1 MLLELGYVS
10 NRQDLQS
17 LLSDTWRNRTAETI
31 AKAIETYFA
40 THIAGARAG
49 AN

>member
-1 MLLELGYVS
+1 LVELGYVS

-17 LLSDTWRNRTAETI
+17 LLSEPWRNRTAETI

-40 THIAGARAG
+40 THMAGTRAG